1 MKKTLFQALFVS
13 SLLVLP
19 ALTASGEEFVGSV
32 KTVEGEVSLQR
43 GSEVTTVAPGVRIA
57 VGDTLLTGDDGAVGV
72 LFRDDSILTLG
83 PGSSIV
89 IEEFLF
95 EPAEGK
101 LGFLGLITRGTVTY
115 LSGLITKL
123 SPDSVRLV
131 TPEAT
136 IGIRGTFLALQVDGQ
151 GETGSR
157 P

>member
-1 MKKTLFQALFVS
+1 MLS
-13 SLLVLP
+13 
-19 ALTASGEEFVGSV
+19 
-32 KTVEGEVSLQR
+32 
-43 GSEVTTVAPGVRIA
+43 
-57 VGDTLLTGDDGAVGV
+57 
-72 LFRDDSILTLG
+72 LG

-95 EPAEGK
+95 EPAKGE
-101 LGFLGLITRGTVTY
+101 LGFLGRITRGTVTY

-136 IGIRGTFLALQVDGQ
+136 IGIRGTFLAVQVAGQ
-151 GETGSR
+151 GETGPR